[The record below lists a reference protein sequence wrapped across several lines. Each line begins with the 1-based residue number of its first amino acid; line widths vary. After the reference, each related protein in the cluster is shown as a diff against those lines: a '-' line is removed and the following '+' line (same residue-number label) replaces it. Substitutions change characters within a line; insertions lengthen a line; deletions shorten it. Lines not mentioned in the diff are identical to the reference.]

1 MRGVLFLGAA
11 AAVMLMA
18 GCGGGARVS
27 SEGAAERQARVEWLG
42 NQSFRITSSIGTSIV
57 TNPFAP
63 GTGGRTLPANL
74 RPDIVL
80 ISQEN
85 RESNYIDG
93 FDNSPTIF
101 RGSVGMGVNNS
112 TGIRIRGVPTYQ
124 NPDQEMVIG
133 MNLVFVWAMDGVRF
147 CFLGSLPNALTP
159 LQASEIGPVDVL
171 FVPVGG
177 SLSPSARE
185 SVISQ
190 LRPRV
195 VIPMGRAPGWTTGM
209 VRRADGRS
217 VLFSRSSLPLQLT
230 TILLSP

>member
-1 MRGVLFLGAA
+1 MRRLIFLGAA
-11 AAVMLMA
+11 VCLALLG
-18 GCGGGARVS
+18 GCGGREQVS
-27 SEGAAERQARVEWLG
+27 STLAERQVRVEWLG
-42 NQSFRITSSIGTSIV
+42 NQCFRITSSIGTTIL
-57 TNPFAP
+57 TNPFAS
-63 GTGGRTLPANL
+63 GTGGRTFPSNL

-85 RESNYIDG
+85 SEANNIDALA
-93 FDNSPTIF
+93 NSPTVF

-112 TGIRIRGVPTYQ
+112 SGIRIRGVATFQDPNRELVT
-124 NPDQEMVIG
+124 G
-133 MNLVFVWAMDGVRF
+133 MNIVYVWSMDGVRF
-147 CFLGSLPNALTP
+147 CFLGSLANPLTP
-159 LQASEIGPVDVL
+159 LQASEIGAVDVL

-209 VRRADGRS
+209 VRRADGSS
-217 VLFSRSSLPLQLT
+217 VMLSRSALPLQLT
-230 TILLSP
+230 TILLAP